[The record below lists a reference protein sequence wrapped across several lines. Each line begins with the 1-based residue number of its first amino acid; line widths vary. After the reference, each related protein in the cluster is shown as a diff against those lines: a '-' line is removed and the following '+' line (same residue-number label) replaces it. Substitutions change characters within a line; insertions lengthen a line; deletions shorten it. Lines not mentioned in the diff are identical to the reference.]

1 MVRVYR
7 LGPRPKEYNPT
18 LASAWYTPLP
28 EAGLDVLASGP
39 SEKQYNAAESCSDR
53 TFLFAAQE
61 VAIEAS
67 VEDCRI
73 NISLLDLA
81 PGGSAL
87 HRFRTSGLSNRFVLG
102 VQSARAL
109 A

>member
-1 MVRVYR
+1 MICPPAELYFHSSGLIRR
-7 LGPRPKEYNPT
+7 SPGP
-18 LASAWYTPLP
+18 W
-28 EAGLDVLASGP
+28 
-39 SEKQYNAAESCSDR
+39 EKQYNAAESCSDK
-53 TFLFAAQE
+53 TLLFAVKE

-67 VEDCRI
+67 VEDWRI

-81 PGGSAL
+81 AGSSAL
-87 HRFRTSGLSNRFVLG
+87 HRFRTSGLSNRFVFG